1 MDFLIVHRRLFIL
14 NAISIIVFFLIASSV
29 LLSGTRPMLDAWL
42 DSGRI
47 MFYSQEIKMSMLYIS
62 AVFSPMVLSV
72 ATVCLYVLLTMYK
85 KRAEGLLLLG
95 AMTGGLVSV
104 DILKKAFDVTRPV
117 TDISAFGL
125 SFPSGHATV
134 VAIFIL
140 TILFVVEK
148 RIHSRT
154 YQAIIACISVSLV
167 LLTGFSR
174 IYLGVHWLSDVLA
187 GFALGMFWITLSFI
201 ILYRSQ
207 YHYGTTHLKRS

>member
-14 NAISIIVFFLIASSV
+14 NALSVVLFSLLAFSV
-29 LLSGTRPMLDAWL
+29 LAPDARMAFDVWL
-42 DSGRI
+42 GGEGRI
-47 MFYSQEIKMSMLYIS
+47 FFDDTLKMSMLYIS
-62 AVFSPMVLSV
+62 AVMSPIFLST
-72 ATVCLYVLLTMYK
+72 ATVCLYILLTMYK

-104 DILKKAFDVTRPV
+104 DILKKAFDVARPL
-117 TDISAFGL
+117 TDIAAYGL

-134 VAIFIL
+134 VAIFVL

-148 RIHSRT
+148 HIHSRT
-154 YQAIIACISVSLV
+154 YQAIVALISVSLV

-187 GFALGMFWITLSFI
+187 GFALGMFWVTLSFI

-207 YHYGTTHLKRS
+207 YHYGTTYFKRS